1 MIKIII
7 KNQIINKN
15 FIYIIIFMIA
25 LSFIITSNLFS
36 QDKILKIAIS
46 DLDDT
51 KSSFEIVNSI
61 SNIDKV
67 ELIEVG
73 ENEDAYNNIASGK
86 YIIHYDIKEG
96 FEDNLKKGNINSLIR
111 TKSRENTKETS
122 ILNDKVS
129 LEVLK
134 MYIENENFARTKI
147 INPRISY
154 EEYRDTLEKNR
165 EKNTILSLNVENIN
179 RNIKFSHDDR
189 AIYRV
194 IPVFTANIIS
204 LMMFTRFAKLKKD
217 KIFKRLLLIGNSKY
231 KIYISYFTSYIIKL
245 SIIAVISF
253 LILGINFYSVLL
265 FLINAILV
273 YLIYFIMERLTP
285 NYDIFIFSSK
295 ILFFILIIILYLYY
309 YLKYVIL

>member
-1 MIKIII
+1 
-7 KNQIINKN
+7 
-15 FIYIIIFMIA
+15 MIA

-245 SIIAVISF
+245 SIIAIISF